1 MSIIKCSAQINKDS
15 MELYI
20 VNDSNVRKT
29 STTVTL
35 FGVVSAV
42 RLRTNGRK
50 AQAEQFQLNS
60 ELSSALNMECD
71 KMRWMWLELRRLT
84 RHSLHF
90 RYLTIE

>member
-1 MSIIKCSAQINKDS
+1 MSIIKKLSSNKDS

-20 VNDSNVRKT
+20 VNDSNIRMT
-29 STTVTL
+29 STRVTL
-35 FGVVSAV
+35 FEVVSDV

-50 AQAEQFQLNS
+50 AQGDQLQLNS

-71 KMRWMWLELRRLT
+71 KMRWMWLELRRLI

-90 RYLTIE
+90 RDLTIE

>member
-1 MSIIKCSAQINKDS
+1 
-15 MELYI
+15 MELHI
-20 VNDSNVRKT
+20 VNDSNVRMT
-29 STTVTL
+29 STAVTL

-50 AQAEQFQLNS
+50 AQAEQFQLSS

-84 RHSLHF
+84 RHCLHF
-90 RYLTIE
+90 RDLTIE

>member
-1 MSIIKCSAQINKDS
+1 MSIIKKFSPNKYS

-20 VNDSNVRKT
+20 VNDSNVRMT
-29 STTVTL
+29 STRVTL
-35 FGVVSAV
+35 FGAVSDV

-50 AQAEQFQLNS
+50 AQGDQFQLNS

-84 RHSLHF
+84 RHSPHF
-90 RYLTIE
+90 RDLTIE